1 MVLFG
6 LREGAKSL
14 ALLLKYLYLFQIT
27 LNNAENATDYI
38 GRLTSALQTELR
50 SLVSQKSQH
59 EREKVENCLAGL
71 PAVGIKL
78 KTVLDQV
85 TCQTISKSRHF
96 QFSFLGI

>member
-1 MVLFG
+1 M
-6 LREGAKSL
+6 
-14 ALLLKYLYLFQIT
+14 KYLYLFQIT

-85 TCQTISKSRHF
+85 TCQYNIKMSVIPIKFPR
-96 QFSFLGI
+96 GIIIFV